1 MSVAH
6 ILILVL
12 WILTIGFGVYYVKDI
27 FKHKEDFKEVKYV
40 PTIIIGVLANFFD
53 TLGIG
58 SYAPTSAAFKFGKSV
73 DDINVPGTLNVGDTF
88 PVCLEA
94 FFFFGFVELAYS

>member
-27 FKHKEDFKEVKYV
+27 FKHKEDFK
-40 PTIIIGVLANFFD
+40 
-53 TLGIG
+53 
-58 SYAPTSAAFKFGKSV
+58 
-73 DDINVPGTLNVGDTF
+73 
-88 PVCLEA
+88 
-94 FFFFGFVELAYS
+94 